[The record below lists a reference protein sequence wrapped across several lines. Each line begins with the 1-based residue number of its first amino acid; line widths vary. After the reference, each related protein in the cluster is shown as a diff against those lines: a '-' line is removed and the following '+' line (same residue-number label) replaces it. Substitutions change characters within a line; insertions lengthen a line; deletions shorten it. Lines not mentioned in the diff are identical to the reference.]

1 MHTKP
6 AVAALVSAIAVALL
20 SLGGCQEASAP
31 QAQQAPEVGVV
42 TLQTQPFAL
51 TSEVPGRTSAYRIAE
66 VRPQVNGIIQKRLFT
81 EGSEVKAGSIWYSC

>member
-20 SLGGCQEASAP
+20 SLGGCKEASAP

-42 TLQTQPFAL
+42 TLQAL
-51 TSEVPGRTSAYRIAE
+51 SLIH
-66 VRPQVNGIIQKRLFT
+66 I
-81 EGSEVKAGSIWYSC
+81 